1 MQYERLVIEAGDD
14 NTFTLDLHRRLTVI
28 AGVGR
33 LEREGLVSELV
44 GALGMSRAG
53 VHLEMRD
60 GAGRHLAVFRP
71 HGARHRVVDID
82 QGLDVSPYYAGPD
95 GDINLLDQVGLDL
108 RSARRRMRV
117 TAEDLTTSRQSDAMV
132 GQLAQVNQEE
142 LWEVASRLQA
152 TSVRL
157 DSEAEATGSAPEDAA
172 VVERIEQ
179 RHAEFEE
186 AQRTAERVRKISFAG
201 AALAALTAVPMSM
214 SYGERMAVPFILL
227 AVVATLVSYGY
238 WRRME
243 KAREAEGDALK
254 AAGASSYLGFHLQ
267 RVDGLLG
274 DDANRQRLVKA
285 AEEHR
290 AAELEWE
297 QLVGDVSIDWAFAHR
312 EEVWAAARMKADSES
327 MHAVSSTM
335 PELAEG
341 AAAELAH
348 ALIGRLAEVRD
359 LGVGGETL
367 PLILDD
373 PFIDLDPSLKP
384 SLLELLGSSAEGQ
397 QIIVLTAD
405 EDIASWA
412 RLEALTG
419 ELTILEPSGD
429 AEMATP

>member
-1 MQYERLVIEAGDD
+1 MKYERLVIEAGDD

-44 GALGMSRAG
+44 GALGKSRAG

-82 QGLDVSPYYAGPD
+82 QGLDVSPYYAGPA
-95 GDINLLDQVGLDL
+95 GDIDLLDQVGLDH
-108 RSARRRMRV
+108 RTARRRMRV

-132 GQLAQVNQEE
+132 NQLGHVDQEV
-142 LWEVASRLQA
+142 LWDLAGRLQTA
-152 TSVRL
+152 SERL

-186 AQRTAERVRKISFAG
+186 AQHTAERVRKISFAA
-201 AALAALTAVPMSM
+201 AALAALAAVPMSM
-214 SYGERMAVPFILL
+214 TYGERSSVPFILA
-227 AVVATLVSYGY
+227 AVAATLVSYGY

-243 KAREAEGDALK
+243 KAREAEADALK
-254 AAGASSYLGFHLQ
+254 AAGAISYLGFHLQ

-290 AAELEWE
+290 EAELEWE
-297 QLVGDVSIDWAFAHR
+297 TLVGDVSVEWAGAHR
-312 EEVWAAARMKADSES
+312 DEIWAAARMKADADG
-327 MHAVSSTM
+327 MNAVSSTM
-335 PELAEG
+335 PDLTDG

-348 ALIGRLAEVRD
+348 ALIGKLAEVRN
-359 LGVGGETL
+359 LGIGGESL

-373 PFIDLDPSLKP
+373 PFVDLDPALKP

-419 ELTILEPSGD
+419 ELTILEPSSD
-429 AEMATP
+429 PEMALS